1 MRVKVFERCARA
13 VWSLALLLSMS
24 GCTPELGQVGGF
36 IVDAHDRPVAEV
48 SVWLGNHHT
57 STDAHGRYSFQ
68 DVPPGEYAFV
78 ALADGFISY
87 DRVLTIG
94 PGPQQVDVTLQ
105 PKASVEV
112 QATTETAPTPSKEK
126 KTATTSAPL
135 APVEIPSFKLPLP
148 GGYDWLLSTQPGG
161 KFYGG
166 DSNLG
171 HTGKSHFAFDFI
183 DNNRQEGELTGKK
196 TVPILAAA
204 DGVVVEVR
212 NSIICQGC
220 KFGYGNYVKLDHGG
234 GFTAIYGHLRYPSV
248 TVRVGQHVEQGQV
261 LGFMG
266 NTGHSTGIHL
276 HFEIRYL
283 DEGIERADVLSGLRL
298 YSLSLSQYQVG
309 SVSQPKYYRS
319 SQRVP

>member
-1 MRVKVFERCARA
+1 M
-13 VWSLALLLSMS
+13 
-24 GCTPELGQVGGF
+24 
-36 IVDAHDRPVAEV
+36 
-48 SVWLGNHHT
+48 
-57 STDAHGRYSFQ
+57 
-68 DVPPGEYAFV
+68 
-78 ALADGFISY
+78 
-87 DRVLTIG
+87 
-94 PGPQQVDVTLQ
+94 
-105 PKASVEV
+105 
-112 QATTETAPTPSKEK
+112 
-126 KTATTSAPL
+126 
-135 APVEIPSFKLPLP
+135 
-148 GGYDWLLSTQPGG
+148 
-161 KFYGG
+161 
-166 DSNLG
+166 
-171 HTGKSHFAFDFI
+171 
-183 DNNRQEGELTGKK
+183 
-196 TVPILAAA
+196 PILAAA
-204 DGVVVEVR
+204 DGVVVEAR

-298 YSLSLSQYQVG
+298 DSLSLSQYQVG